1 MPVLPRPDDVLI
13 DAIYAT
19 LVGEISWQDL
29 LDLFARDLPDGKAT
43 LHLSDTSDTYRPFIV
58 STGVDDSSLRDY
70 AAHYG
75 AINPMKFNCDS
86 RLAGEGVLSEEL
98 IPYSQFS
105 RTEYFNGFMRALNA
119 HSAMGVTIE
128 REDFSDGSHCSF
140 ILSLLTSRNDA
151 QKNRPFARQLVR
163 VAPHLRR
170 AARAYRK
177 GLFQN
182 SLADVGAT
190 VLDAIDI
197 GFVVCGDFGQVR
209 FVSAATR
216 RQAAEG
222 RHFYIDVDG
231 RLKLVHE
238 VADQAFRSMLD
249 RHYTGAKTLGFT
261 HLDTRITLIRINK
274 DRYSLYFEGPT
285 VLVILEGTQ
294 AAGGL
299 EFDCQCL
306 SLAYGLSRAE
316 ARVLRGL
323 VRGHSTARIAADH
336 GRSPETIRTQVKSIY
351 EKTGVRSRVDLVR
364 LARPAR
370 IGRAGSLAI
379 DSRRPEDM

>member
-1 MPVLPRPDDVLI
+1 MHVLPRSDDVLI
-13 DAIYAT
+13 DAIYGT
-19 LVGEISWQDL
+19 LVGEMSWQAL

-43 LHLSDTSDTYRPFIV
+43 LHLSDTSGASRPFIV
-58 STGVDDSSLRDY
+58 STGVDESSLRDY
-70 AAHYG
+70 AAYYG

-98 IPYSQFS
+98 IPYAQFS
-105 RTEYFNGFMRALNA
+105 RTEYFDGFMRALNA
-119 HSAMGVTIE
+119 RSAMGVTIE

-151 QKNRPFARQLVR
+151 QENRPFARQLVR

-216 RQAAEG
+216 RQDAEG
-222 RHFYIDVDG
+222 RHFHIDIDG
-231 RLKLVHE
+231 RLTLAQE

-249 RHYTGAKTLGFT
+249 RHYTGAKTLGFV

-274 DRYSLYFEGPT
+274 DRYSLYFEGST
-285 VLVILEGTQ
+285 VLVILEGTE

-299 EFDCQCL
+299 ELDCQCL
-306 SLAYGLSRAE
+306 SLAYGLSKAE

-323 VRGHSTARIAADH
+323 VQGHSIARIAAHH
-336 GRSPETIRTQVKSIY
+336 GRSPETVRTQVKGIY
-351 EKTGVRSRVDLVR
+351 EKTGVRNRVDLVR

-370 IGRAGSLAI
+370 AGGAELLIKNSQ
-379 DSRRPEDM
+379 SSE